1 MKRIR
6 IGTVTVEIDK
16 EHVVST
22 LADGARVEAEPH
34 DTADYAATAE
44 QQGYG
49 GDVAGLNR
57 DHELAHHVL
66 ANALGL
72 AESPV
77 MRAVANGTW
86 QHDPDGLLR
95 MEEDAVMVVQRWA
108 KALGIDMIALGY
120 AVRSNG

>member
-16 EHVVST
+16 AHVVST

-34 DTADYAATAE
+34 DTAEYAATAE
-44 QQGYG
+44 ATGYG
-49 GDVAGLNR
+49 KDVAGLNR
-57 DHELAHHVL
+57 DHELTHHVL

-86 QHDPDGLLR
+86 QDDPHGLLKL
-95 MEEDAVMVVQRWA
+95 EEDAAMAVQRLARAWGVD
-108 KALGIDMIALGY
+108 LIGLGY
-120 AVRSNG
+120 GVRGG